1 MTAVLATSLLAACA
15 SADRSRPSPAPES
28 TLTARPT
35 PQGTDPAEETS
46 PGGVDVPRALRFT
59 APALGGGTIDGADFA
74 GHDLAMWFWAPW

>member
-1 MTAVLATSLLAACA
+1 VTAVLAASLLAACA
-15 SADRSRPSPAPES
+15 SADRSRPAPES
-28 TLTARPT
+28 TPSARPT
-35 PQGTDPAEETS
+35 PQGTELAEETS